1 MSTSD
6 DGRVYCA
13 DEGHVVR
20 RTPGRVYVGLAGG
33 PLDGQLLDVSSLSLR
48 EWAEGV
54 LLITDRGLYGPGG
67 RTLYSPSEADPGGP
81 FRWEGDT
88 P

>member
-1 MSTSD
+1 MSTTD
-6 DGRVYCA
+6 DRVYCG

-20 RTPGRVYVGLAGG
+20 PAPGRVYVRLAGG
-33 PLDGQLLDVSSLSLR
+33 PLDGQLLDVTSLSLR

-67 RTLYSPSEADPGGP
+67 RALYSPSEADPGGP

>member
-1 MSTSD
+1 MSASD
-6 DGRVYCA
+6 DGRVYCG

-20 RTPGRVYVGLAGG
+20 PTPGRVYVRLAGG
-33 PLDGQLLDVSSLSLR
+33 PLDGQLLDVSGLSLR